1 MQPKWHTTLTI
12 IGTSFCIRW
21 YRVVVVCKQI
31 PILAPMF
38 AFYSSNWNL
47 ASAVITFPS
56 PSTTTTTKKKTK
68 LPSNSSIPSHSR
80 TPHQLSLR
88 PFSQVGEKFCFFLGS
103 QVFLLVFLHGS
114 CQKPKKPLCE
124 CQRDVITAEARFNS
138 RSKMRTWVR
147 ELELL
152 THNNNNNTVPSDA
165 KTGGNDCEC
174 CVSFCLHLVFWST
187 NAGFLRCM
195 GLFCFV
201 LQGLARCLNCH

>member
-1 MQPKWHTTLTI
+1 MKENEEENVR
-12 IGTSFCIRW
+12 SEE
-21 YRVVVVCKQI
+21 
-31 PILAPMF
+31 
-38 AFYSSNWNL
+38 
-47 ASAVITFPS
+47 
-56 PSTTTTTKKKTK
+56 KTK
-68 LPSNSSIPSHSR
+68 L
-80 TPHQLSLR
+80 
-88 PFSQVGEKFCFFLGS
+88 FSDLGKGSERKLEGGGREWLGVEEFEGYFVFFFLEDDG
-103 QVFLLVFLHGS
+103 
-114 CQKPKKPLCE
+114 
-124 CQRDVITAEARFNS
+124 DVITAEARFNS

-187 NAGFLRCM
+187 SAGFLRCM